1 MAEIDVITASISC
14 TAGECKA
21 KAPTGVFF
29 GADPWLGVVT
39 DGVKTFLRKQYRD
52 ILATDD
58 MDAILKKLG
67 EGIDLGNLTLSAT
80 ASARLTYDLVDP
92 GSCVSQQAV
101 DQAKQY
107 VADLGFAAKD
117 LGDTITFRAKTL
129 SESLQSKGKISLS
142 VPGAWFLGVQ
152 LSPVLAFKLKGD
164 KSGDFAVYAELQV
177 ELGGKATV
185 KLKASAIFDTIF
197 ALLGAKEYVVGI
209 YRILDIARTGQ
220 KLFTM
225 LSSASAY
232 AAGGGCSGSSGGGGG
247 GGGRRNPLPPNG
259 SPDDRRDAFQS
270 QFLPDPRGIS
280 GDIQSLQQQ
289 IAIAQDAGLTRAA
302 TFFTVKLRHQELAA
316 FNLDTNRVIS
326 HTAELDAA
334 YDQAYVRMTGLISG
348 TVLPDPGQTVTDA
361 VRSAYT
367 GYLIDIGQTNYSQER
382 RALLDSLDFAQRQYS
397 LLRGQELELQY
408 ELRQMIAATGVGV
421 VNSGLVQDAIG
432 AIGSLGV
439 RAQPIEI
446 VAGSGSAPL
455 PTSRYAIPY
464 LAPPVVIVPSGGLYR
479 YAESDEAA
487 AWLETYVATGGTLLV
502 LAQFDSADWEMLPGG
517 QVRGLGYDQDLSLIH
532 IWRARQDIAAA
543 AGRPAPGRPARAR

>member
-1 MAEIDVITASISC
+1 ME
-14 TAGECKA
+14 
-21 KAPTGVFF
+21 
-29 GADPWLGVVT
+29 
-39 DGVKTFLRKQYRD
+39 
-52 ILATDD
+52 
-58 MDAILKKLG
+58 
-67 EGIDLGNLTLSAT
+67 
-80 ASARLTYDLVDP
+80 
-92 GSCVSQQAV
+92 
-101 DQAKQY
+101 
-107 VADLGFAAKD
+107 
-117 LGDTITFRAKTL
+117 
-129 SESLQSKGKISLS
+129 
-142 VPGAWFLGVQ
+142 
-152 LSPVLAFKLKGD
+152 
-164 KSGDFAVYAELQV
+164 
-177 ELGGKATV
+177 
-185 KLKASAIFDTIF
+185 
-197 ALLGAKEYVVGI
+197 
-209 YRILDIARTGQ
+209 
-220 KLFTM
+220 
-225 LSSASAY
+225 
-232 AAGGGCSGSSGGGGG
+232 

-289 IAIAQDAGLTRAA
+289 VAIAQDAGLTRAA

-455 PTSRYAIPY
+455 PSSRYVVPY

-479 YAESDEAA
+479 YGDSDEAA
-487 AWLETYVATGGTLLV
+487 AWLETYVAIGGTLIV

-517 QVRGLGYDQDLSLIH
+517 QVRGLGYDQDILCKNASVH
-532 IWRARQDIAAA
+532 IVNSSPWIVGIGRDLPDIQIDGSFTDWPADATLLLMRTTGNQMPAMIEYPYGLGQVVATAAYPDFYMNGLQSERGHHLRPRAVWRGLP
-543 AGRPAPGRPARAR
+543 AGDG